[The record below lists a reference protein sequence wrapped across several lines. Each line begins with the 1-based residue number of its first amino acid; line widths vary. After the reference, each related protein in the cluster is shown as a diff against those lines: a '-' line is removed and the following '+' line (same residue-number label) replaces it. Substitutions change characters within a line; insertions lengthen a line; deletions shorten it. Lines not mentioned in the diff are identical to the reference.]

1 MLMNIH
7 HRLRGGIINDRR
19 YKIRF
24 LEQLFFPVTSVL
36 ACRHG
41 SFIFVIFLVVF
52 LMQPVIILINRLIDK
67 TEGRSLSEPGTSDQ
81 HHIKGWA
88 SFPLALYADMTRI
101 AYCSSNSRKNNRHSI
116 FHIEIFVSG
125 KIEDNLLYLVRE
137 GIQRKTCFRNAFH
150 FRTKHVGQMNGV
162 KHSHLLAVLEVHH
175 Q

>member
-1 MLMNIH
+1 
-7 HRLRGGIINDRR
+7 
-19 YKIRF
+19 
-24 LEQLFFPVTSVL
+24 
-36 ACRHG
+36 
-41 SFIFVIFLVVF
+41 
-52 LMQPVIILINRLIDK
+52 MQPIIILINRLIDK
-67 TEGRSLSEPGTSDQ
+67 TERRCFPKPWTTDQ

-88 SFPLALYADMTRI
+88 SFPLALYTDMTRV
-101 AYCSSNSRKNNRHSI
+101 AYCSSNSRKNNRSCI

-162 KHSHLLAVLEVHH
+162 KHSHLLPALEVHR